1 MKNNK
6 NLWIGLGVLVVIIA
20 IILAIT
26 LGGKKKEAA
35 APETTTPTPIT
46 TTKTTTSKKALD
58 TSVLKVTSPLAG
70 STLKRGVVNVIA
82 WTGPAE
88 CYDLG
93 YAFNPKGDTAFNFIA
108 KVCKTSAGTFSYKWA
123 TPLNVAVG
131 TYGLELRSSGSMDHG
146 TDVVSFLLK

>member
-6 NLWIGLGVLVVIIA
+6 NLWIGLGVIVVIIA

-26 LGGKKKEAA
+26 LGGKKKEVV
-35 APETTTPTPIT
+35 APENTTPAPIT
-46 TTKTTTSKKALD
+46 TTKTTTSKKVVD

-70 STLKRGVVNVIA
+70 STLKRGAVAVIA

-123 TPLNVAVG
+123 TPLNVVPG
-131 TYGLELRSSGSMDHG
+131 VYGLELRKSGSMEHG
-146 TDVVSFLLK
+146 ADVVSFLFK